1 MAWVTP
7 LTWASSMV
15 TATIMN
21 AQIKGQLDVL
31 TSHAHSGAA
40 GMGSTTLSGVSISA
54 LAVPTFA
61 DQEGSPGAVGILQRN
76 GTNMEYHNG
85 TAVAGLYVD
94 GASGA
99 GTLRTLGTGA
109 TQAAAGNH
117 TH

>member
-1 MAWVTP
+1 MVWTTP
-7 LTWASSMV
+7 ESWSSTMV
-15 TATIMN
+15 TAALLNTHIRDN
-21 AQIKGQLDVL
+21 FLVIS
-31 TSHAHSGAA
+31 THAHSGAA

-61 DQEGSPGAVGILQRN
+61 DQSGSPGSVGILQRN

>member
-7 LTWASSMV
+7 LTWASTMV

-31 TSHAHSGAA
+31 TSHAHTGAA
-40 GMGSTTLSGVSISA
+40 GMGSNILSGVSLSA

-61 DQEGSPGAVGILQRN
+61 DQSGSPGSVGILQRN

-85 TAVAGLYVD
+85 SAVVGLYVD
-94 GASGA
+94 GASGV
-99 GTLRTLGTGA
+99 GTFRTLGTGA